1 MSTPAAPPAAPSL
14 ERRHFPRRWHR
25 ARRALY
31 GLLGVML
38 LGVVAY
44 VSLRNAEPP
53 QLDLVMPSHARI
65 GDVVILSGSAFARR
79 PEDNTVLVG
88 DYAARVL
95 EATRNRLLI
104 EVPDM
109 SLDPGERKTA
119 PVRVTVGRKQSKT
132 VEMTIDPAPELEPGT
147 DAPVDDD
154 DGGTPAPRPPAP
166 PSPPRQRLLPGLRR
180 QRRPG
185 DGRHRGGQL
194 VPPREPA
201 PATRP
206 PP

>member
-1 MSTPAAPPAAPSL
+1 MSTPAAPPAAPPL

-31 GLLGVML
+31 GLLGVIV
-38 LGVVAY
+38 LGMVAY

-53 QLDLVMPSHARI
+53 QLDLVMPSHART
-65 GDVVILSGSAFARR
+65 GDIVILSGSAFARR

-95 EATRNRLLI
+95 EATRSRLLI

-119 PVRVTVGRKQSKT
+119 TVRVTVGRTQSKT
-132 VEMTIDPAPELEPGT
+132 VEMTIDPAAELEPGI

-154 DGGTPAPRPPAP
+154 DGPTPAPRPPAP
-166 PSPPRQRLLPGLRR
+166 ASPPR
-180 QRRPG
+180 
-185 DGRHRGGQL
+185 
-194 VPPREPA
+194 
-201 PATRP
+201 
-206 PP
+206 

>member
-1 MSTPAAPPAAPSL
+1 MSIASPPAAPPV

-25 ARRALY
+25 AQHALY
-31 GLLGVML
+31 GLIGLMA

-44 VSLRNAEPP
+44 FGLRTLQPP
-53 QLDLVMPSHARI
+53 QLDLVMPTHARI
-65 GDVVILSGSAFARR
+65 GDVVILSGSAFASR
-79 PEDNTVLVG
+79 PEKNAVYVG

-119 PVRVTVGRKQSKT
+119 RVRVMVGKLESKT
-132 VEMTIDPAPELEPGT
+132 LEMTVDSAPDLEPGT

-154 DGGTPAPRPPAP
+154 DDAPRRP
-166 PSPPRQRLLPGLRR
+166 PSPSPSSSP
-180 QRRPG
+180 
-185 DGRHRGGQL
+185 
-194 VPPREPA
+194 PPR
-201 PATRP
+201 
-206 PP
+206 

>member
-1 MSTPAAPPAAPSL
+1 MSTNAPPPAAAPP

-31 GLLGVML
+31 GLLSVMA

-44 VSLRNAEPP
+44 VGLRKVEPP
-53 QLDLVMPSHARI
+53 QLDLVMPTRARV

-109 SLDPGERKTA
+109 ALDPGERKTA
-119 PVRVTVGRKQSKT
+119 TVRVTVGSTQSKT
-132 VEMTIDPAPELEPGT
+132 LEITVDSAPELEPGA
-147 DAPVDDD
+147 DAPEDDD
-154 DGGTPAPRPPAP
+154 DARPTPRPRVTT
-166 PSPPRQRLLPGLRR
+166 PSPR
-180 QRRPG
+180 
-185 DGRHRGGQL
+185 
-194 VPPREPA
+194 
-201 PATRP
+201 
-206 PP
+206 